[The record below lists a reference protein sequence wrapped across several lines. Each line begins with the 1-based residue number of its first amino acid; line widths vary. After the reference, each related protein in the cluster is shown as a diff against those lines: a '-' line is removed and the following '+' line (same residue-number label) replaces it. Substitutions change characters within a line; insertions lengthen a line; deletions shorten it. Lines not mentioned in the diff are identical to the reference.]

1 MLAFI
6 DESGSIHPNDSN
18 PVSVLL
24 AVCMAEQTHRG
35 ISRQLYSRS
44 KAIFGTETLRELK
57 GTELLNRR
65 TLTRIAEKK
74 ELVESVF
81 EMIQNLDITIF
92 AIVIPRPNRPLDLP
106 KGYLPKP
113 HRFLFQRI
121 NALAESMNQE
131 AVLVYDGNGMN
142 ILGMNMASCVSNYI
156 FRVAEPNNILRRIV
170 DTPLFVD
177 SKVTPGIQITDLAAS
192 VVRQYEQNTLLI
204 NAPKSDFYLAAIS
217 RYYRII
223 KTKTVD
229 NLLSDNHQ
237 PLHGFYRMSET
248 QLYQQTPDE

>member
-24 AVCMAEQTHRG
+24 AVCMAEQIHRG

-44 KAIFGTETLRELK
+44 RAILGIETLRELK

-81 EMIQNLDITIF
+81 EMIQSLDITIF
-92 AIVIPRPNRPLDLP
+92 SIVIPRPNRPLDLP
-106 KGYLPKP
+106 NGYLPKP

-121 NALAESMNQE
+121 NALAERMNQE
-131 AVLVYDGNGMN
+131 AILVYDGNGMN

-177 SKVTPGIQITDLAAS
+177 SKVTPGIQIADLAAS
-192 VVRQYEQNTLLI
+192 VVRQYETNLLGDFSQ
-204 NAPKSDFYLAAIS
+204 SDFYVSAIG
-217 RYYRII
+217 RYYRIV
-223 KTKTVD
+223 KAKTVD
-229 NLLSDNHQ
+229 NLMSDSHQ
-237 PLHGFYRMSET
+237 PLHGFYRMSEI
-248 QLYQQTPDE
+248 QLYQQTQDE